1 MKLIPATAA
10 ETTAMAAAHALAFD
24 NPWRADEFEDLLEG
38 EGIFGFLAHDDA
50 APLGLIICRVAA
62 DEMEI
67 LTVGVPPAARRR
79 GVALSLMNAA
89 LEIAGQRSAAAA
101 FLEVDVANAPAIALY
116 ERLGFGRAGLR
127 RAYYDR
133 GAAGRTDALVMR
145 LDLRALPA

>member
-1 MKLIPATAA
+1 MKLLPATAA

-38 EGIFGFLAHDDA
+38 EGIFGFLAREGV
-50 APLGLIICRVAA
+50 APLGLIICRIAA

-133 GAAGRTDALVMR
+133 GAAGRADAFVMR
-145 LDLRALPA
+145 LDLRAPPA

>member
-1 MKLIPATAA
+1 MKLLPATAA

-38 EGIFGFLAHDDA
+38 EGIFGFLAREGV
-50 APLGLIICRVAA
+50 APLGLIICRIAA